1 VSSDTG
7 RPHDDGHQRP
17 GHGPRH
23 RPRRVFR
30 RRARSADGAVLA
42 VFIVDDTGIDP
53 ALLRELYT
61 IAPTNPAA
69 AAYG

>member
-1 VSSDTG
+1 MPFVEC
-7 RPHDDGHQRP
+7 RDDRNT
-17 GHGPRH
+17 
-23 RPRRVFR
+23 VV
-30 RRARSADGAVLA
+30 RSADGAVLA